1 MEVISTPAVASRTD
15 RELLRAFAEQ
25 ADESAFAELVERHG
39 PLVLGVCRRVLADHP
54 DADDA
59 FQATFLVLAKKAG
72 SVRRPE
78 RLGNWLYGVALR
90 CARRVRPARREREQP
105 MSDLPAPASRDADW
119 SDVRP
124 VLDEEI
130 GRLPEK
136 LRAALVMCELQG
148 VDRPAA
154 ASRLQIPEGT
164 LSSRLSRAKDALRR
178 RLVKRGIMLSA
189 AGVALVLGQAA
200 ATAAVP
206 PALTAAA
213 VLASVG
219 YAAGTAGGLV
229 TTAAIATKEI
239 QAMFVKKLIVG
250 ALVGVGAIGV
260 VGAGVIGSVLSGGPA
275 VVRAGTDDKAK
286 DTQAKDNQ
294 AKEDKEGLKGDWKIT
309 SAKQGGRDAD
319 DNIVGQPVTIDADKL
334 KFKHEA
340 TYTIDATQKPKTI
353 DVEVKDG
360 PEREQGTWK
369 GVYELDGD
377 KLTIHI
383 GPPGV
388 DRPTTLESKE
398 GTMTMLIVM
407 ERVKK

>member
-1 MEVISTPAVASRTD
+1 MEANLFSAVASRPD
-15 RELLRAFAEQ
+15 RDLLCAFAER
-25 ADESAFAELVERHG
+25 ADEPAFAELVERHG

-90 CARRVRPARREREQP
+90 CARRVRSARREREQP

-130 GRLPEK
+130 GKLPDK
-136 LRAALVMCELQG
+136 LRTVLILCELQG
-148 VDRPAA
+148 VERAA
-154 ASRLQIPEGT
+154 AATRLNIPEGT
-164 LSSRLSRAKDALRR
+164 LSSRLARAKDTLRR
-178 RLVKRGIMLSA
+178 RLVKRGIVLSA
-189 AGVALVLGQAA
+189 AGTGLMLAQAA
-200 ATAAVP
+200 AIAAVP

-239 QAMFVKKLIVG
+239 QAMFVKKLIIG

-260 VGAGVIGSVLSGGPA
+260 VGAGIVGSVLSDGPPI
-275 VVRAGTDDKAK
+275 VRAGTDPKAK
-286 DTQAKDNQ
+286 D
-294 AKEDKEGLKGDWKIT
+294 DKEGLKGEWKIT

-319 DNIVGQPVTIDADKL
+319 DNIVGQPVSFDAEKI
-334 KFKHEA
+334 KFRHEA
-340 TYTIDATQKPKTI
+340 TYTIDATQKPKSI

-398 GTMTMLIVM
+398 GTMTMLLVL
-407 ERVKK
+407 ERVKN